1 MHQGLTQ
8 TQALFSFQEWSILQ
22 AGTNTKETQGMTYCV
37 GILLDAGIIFAS
49 DSRTHAGVDNFAKFC
64 KMTVF
69 DRPGDRV
76 IVLLS
81 SGNLAGTQAVI
92 SVLKQRGDAGDGKPN
107 LWTART
113 MFDVAVIVSDAMRDI
128 ERRDGAYLEQNDLS
142 FNASFI
148 LGGQIKGE
156 PPRLFRIYAEG
167 NFIEAGSETPFIQTG
182 EAKYGKPI
190 IDRVIT
196 PSTSLTEATKCVLV
210 SFDSTM
216 RSNLSVGM
224 PIDLL
229 CYERDS
235 LQVSMRRRFDQGDS
249 YFATLSKEWSEGTR
263 AVFRQLPALQW

>member
-1 MHQGLTQ
+1 
-8 TQALFSFQEWSILQ
+8 
-22 AGTNTKETQGMTYCV
+22 MTYCV
-37 GILLDAGIIFAS
+37 GILLDNGIVFAS
-49 DSRTHAGVDNFAKFC
+49 DSRTHAEVDNFAKFC

-69 DRPGDRV
+69 ERAGERV

-92 SVLKQRGDAGDGKPN
+92 SVLKQRANAGDGTPN
-107 LWTART
+107 LWTVRT
-113 MFDVAVIVSDAMRDI
+113 MFDAAVIVSDAMREIDH
-128 ERRDGAYLEQNDLS
+128 RDGPYLEGSDLI

-156 PPRLFRIYAEG
+156 QVRLFRIYAEG
-167 NFIEAGSETPFIQTG
+167 NFIEAGLDTPFIQTG
-182 EAKYGKPI
+182 ETKYGKPI

-196 PSTSLTEATKCVLV
+196 PSTSLADATKCVLV

-224 PIDLL
+224 PIDLI

-235 LQVSMRRRFDQGDS
+235 LEVRMRRRFDQGDP
-249 YFATLSKEWSEGTR
+249 YFTALSKEWGEGTR
-263 AVFRQLPALQW
+263 AVFRHLPALQW

>member
-1 MHQGLTQ
+1 
-8 TQALFSFQEWSILQ
+8 
-22 AGTNTKETQGMTYCV
+22 MTYCV
-37 GILLDAGIIFAS
+37 GVLLREGILFAS
-49 DSRTHAGVDNFAKFC
+49 DSRTHAGVDNFASFC

-69 DRPGDRV
+69 ERPGDRV

-81 SGNLAGTQAVI
+81 SGNLAGTQAVV
-92 SVLKQRGDAGDGKPN
+92 SVLKQRCNSEGAEPN
-107 LWTART
+107 LWTAGT
-113 MFDVAVIVSDAMRDI
+113 MFDVARLVSDAVRDI
-128 ERRDGAYLEQNDLS
+128 ERRDAAHLQNGDFS

-148 LGGQIKGE
+148 FGGQIKGE
-156 PPRLFRIYAEG
+156 PMRLFRTYAEG
-167 NFIEAGSETPFIQTG
+167 NFIEAGTETPFLQTG

-196 PSTSLTEATKCVLV
+196 PTTSLNDATKCVLV

-235 LQVSMRRRFDQGDS
+235 LRVKMRRRFDQGDE
-249 YFATLSKEWSEGTR
+249 YFTALSKHWSEGVRT
-263 AVFRQLPALQW
+263 VFKQLPPLPW